1 MKENITRIRL
11 TVDGIVQGVGFRP
24 FLHRLAE
31 KHGIA
36 GWVRNTSEGLE
47 GELEGNRSTIEL
59 FLKELNDSPPPLAL
73 IENIKTFPCQSIDDM
88 RTNQHK
94 NS

>member
-73 IENIKTFPCQSIDDM
+73 SLIHISEPTRPY
-88 RTNQHK
+88 
-94 NS
+94 